1 MTQQLCLTMVNIRQ
15 YVSDKD
21 QLYSKHD
28 TVTLFVDDWAQ
39 KPDQF
44 LTPEIYKQSDYIA
57 GKHFTSQQK
66 QD

>member
-1 MTQQLCLTMVNIRQ
+1 MTQQLCLTMVNTRQ
-15 YVSDKD
+15 YLSDKD
-21 QLYSKHD
+21 QLYGKHD
-28 TVTLFVDDWAQ
+28 TVTIFVDESSQ

-57 GKHFTSQQK
+57 RKHFTSQQK